1 MQMSLPMPLL
11 ESDIERYLVR
21 RTIEHG
27 GKAYKFVSP
36 GRVGVAD
43 RIVLLPGGVVWFV
56 ELKTATGRVS
66 PLQKVFA
73 ADMRRMGANYI
84 VLRSKE
90 EVDKWMLNPQSISP
104 THPTAPKI

>member
-1 MQMSLPMPLL
+1 M
-11 ESDIERYLVR
+11 ERDIERYLVR

-27 GKAYKFVSP
+27 GVAYKFLSP

-56 ELKTATGRVS
+56 ELKTATGRLS

-73 ADMRRMGANYI
+73 ADMARMGMNYAL
-84 VLRSKE
+84 LRSKE
-90 EVDKWMLNPQSISP
+90 DVDEIITRLV
-104 THPTAPKI
+104 